1 MSKRDAEF
9 YFIDIFIAIYKIELY
24 TSNFSSGEDL
34 LYSMLEWDA
43 TIRELEII
51 GEATN
56 SLIKLEVLENKKY
69 RKIVDFRNTII
80 HGYFGIDEDEVWS
93 VVTTKLTLFAKELKS
108 IIIEK
113 DISVTD
119 VIACAKVESI
129 KNKKLVV
136 FLENLKEELT
146 ICNS

>member
-1 MSKRDAEF
+1 MSKRDVEF

-24 TSNFSSGEDL
+24 TSKFTSGEDL
-34 LYSMLEWDA
+34 LHSMLEQDV
-43 TIRELEII
+43 TIRELEIV

-56 SLIKLEVLENKKY
+56 SLIKLEVLENKRY

-93 VVTTKLTLFAKELKS
+93 VITEKLTPFSKELKH

-113 DISVTD
+113 NIFVND
-119 VIACAKVESI
+119 VISCARDESI
-129 KNKKLVV
+129 KNKELVQ
-136 FLENLKEELT
+136 FLDMLEIEFN
-146 ICNS
+146 

>member
-1 MSKRDAEF
+1 MSKRDIGF

-24 TSNFSSGEDL
+24 TVKFSNGEEL
-34 LYSMLEWDA
+34 LNSMLEWDA

-51 GEATN
+51 GEATK
-56 SLIKLEVLENKKY
+56 SLIKLEALENKKY

-93 VVTTKLTLFAKELKS
+93 VVTDKLIPFNQELKN

-113 DISVTD
+113 NIYVKDAIS
-119 VIACAKVESI
+119 CAKDENM
-129 KNKKLVV
+129 KNKKLIE
-136 FLENLKEELT
+136 FLDKLKAILE
-146 ICNS
+146 